1 MRDWK
6 VKLVQIHKR
15 HAELEISAH
24 TEQEAIE
31 IAESIVEEEPEAHW
45 SDSELDDQYV
55 EQMAEL

>member
-6 VKLVQIHKR
+6 VKLVQVHKR

>member
-6 VKLVQIHKR
+6 IKLVQIHKR
-15 HAELEISAH
+15 HAELEIAAH

-45 SDSELDDQYV
+45 SNSELDDQYV
-55 EQMAEL
+55 EEMAEI

>member
-6 VKLVQIHKR
+6 VKLVQVHKR

-31 IAESIVEEEPEAHW
+31 IAE
-45 SDSELDDQYV
+45 L
-55 EQMAEL
+55 

>member
-15 HAELEISAH
+15 HAELEIAAY

-31 IAESIVEEEPEAHW
+31 IAESIVEEEPEEHW
-45 SDSELDDQYV
+45 SNSELEDQYV
-55 EQMAEL
+55 EEMAEL

>member
-31 IAESIVEEEPEAHW
+31 IAELIVEEEPEAHW

-55 EQMAEL
+55 EQVAEL

>member
-6 VKLVQIHKR
+6 VKLVQVHKR

-55 EQMAEL
+55 EEMAEL

>member
-6 VKLVQIHKR
+6 VRLVQIHKR
-15 HAELEISAH
+15 YTELEIVAH

-55 EQMAEL
+55 EQVAEL

>member
-6 VKLVQIHKR
+6 VKLVHIHKR

-55 EQMAEL
+55 EQVAEL

>member
-31 IAESIVEEEPEAHW
+31 IAESIVEEEPEAYW

-55 EQMAEL
+55 EQVAEL

>member
-6 VKLVQIHKR
+6 VKLVQVHKR

-31 IAESIVEEEPEAHW
+31 IAESIVEEDPEAHW

>member
-31 IAESIVEEEPEAHW
+31 IAESIVEEDPEAHW

>member
-1 MRDWK
+1 MKDWK

-15 HAELEISAH
+15 HAELEVSAH

-45 SDSELDDQYV
+45 SNSELDDQYV
-55 EQMAEL
+55 EEMAEI

>member
-55 EQMAEL
+55 EEMAEL

>member
-15 HAELEISAH
+15 HAELEIAAY

-31 IAESIVEEEPEAHW
+31 LAESIVEEDPEEHW
-45 SDSELDDQYV
+45 SNSKLEDQYV
-55 EQMAEL
+55 EEMAEL

>member
-15 HAELEISAH
+15 HTELEISAH

-55 EQMAEL
+55 EQVAEL

>member
-6 VKLVQIHKR
+6 VKLVQVHKR

-45 SDSELDDQYV
+45 SNSELDDQYV
-55 EQMAEL
+55 EEMAEI

>member
-6 VKLVQIHKR
+6 VRLVQIHKR

-31 IAESIVEEEPEAHW
+31 IAESIVEEEPEVHW

>member
-15 HAELEISAH
+15 HAELEIAAY

-31 IAESIVEEEPEAHW
+31 IAESIVEEEPEEHW
-45 SDSELDDQYV
+45 SNSELEDQYI
-55 EQMAEL
+55 EEMAEL

>member
-15 HAELEISAH
+15 HAELEVSAH
-24 TEQEAIE
+24 SEQEAIE

-45 SDSELDDQYV
+45 SNSELEDQYV
-55 EQMAEL
+55 EEMAEL

>member
-6 VKLVQIHKR
+6 VRLVQIHKR

-31 IAESIVEEEPEAHW
+31 IAESIVEEDPEAHW

>member
-6 VKLVQIHKR
+6 IKLVQIHKR
-15 HAELEISAH
+15 HAELEIAAH

-45 SDSELDDQYV
+45 SNSELDDQYV
-55 EQMAEL
+55 EEMAEL

>member
-6 VKLVQIHKR
+6 VKLVQVHKR
-15 HAELEISAH
+15 HAELEICAH

-31 IAESIVEEEPEAHW
+31 IAESIVEEDPEAHW

>member
-6 VKLVQIHKR
+6 VRLVQVHKR

>member
-15 HAELEISAH
+15 HAELEIAAY

-55 EQMAEL
+55 EEMAEL

>member
-6 VKLVQIHKR
+6 VKLVQVHKR

-31 IAESIVEEEPEAHW
+31 IAESIVEEEPEVHW

>member
-6 VKLVQIHKR
+6 VKLVQVHKR

-31 IAESIVEEEPEAHW
+31 IAESIVEEDPEAHW

-55 EQMAEL
+55 EHMAEL

>member
-55 EQMAEL
+55 EQVAEL

>member
-6 VKLVQIHKR
+6 VRLVQIHKR